1 MRKWL
6 IVALTGAWL
15 LWELVAAFDGND
27 STWPLTQIV
36 TTYVP
41 WWLALPGAAALAVW
55 IVPHFLV
62 NYQRSEG
69 GAMKKFRF
77 EPVVWLTTVAA
88 VLGAALEVDAQYH
101 ILPAGWGHWVAA
113 AAGFVALLVTAV
125 KARGAVT
132 PLAAPKVDED
142 NPLVPKWSKP

>member
-6 IVALTGAWL
+6 IVALTLAWL
-15 LWELVAAFDGND
+15 AWELIAAFDGSD
-27 STWPLTQIV
+27 ATWPLTQIV

-41 WWLALPGAAALAVW
+41 WWLAMPGAVALAVW
-55 IVPHFLV
+55 IVPHFV
-62 NYQRSEG
+62 ANYRKG
-69 GAMKKFRF
+69 GTMKFKF

-101 ILPAGWGHWVAA
+101 VLPAGWGHWVAA

-132 PLAAPKVDED
+132 PLAAPQVDED
-142 NPLVPKWSKP
+142 TPLVPKAMR